1 MCKTYPQLLFRKCLT
16 GELEFTI
23 LINMTKHKIIT
34 TINKEI
40 NKINDEIDMKILQG
54 LAYRAEARRHK
65 MLLNKLRSEARP
77 SWQYRLSRMVT
88 SFLL

>member
-1 MCKTYPQLLFRKCLT
+1 
-16 GELEFTI
+16 
-23 LINMTKHKIIT
+23 MTKYKTIT

-40 NKINDEIDMKILQG
+40 NKINEEIDMKIIQG
-54 LAYRAEARRHK
+54 LAYKVEARRHRI
-65 MLLNKLRSEARP
+65 LLNKLRSEARP

>member
-1 MCKTYPQLLFRKCLT
+1 
-16 GELEFTI
+16 
-23 LINMTKHKIIT
+23 MTKHKTII

-40 NKINDEIDMKILQG
+40 NKINEEIDMKIIQG

-65 MLLNKLRSEARP
+65 MLLSKLRSEVRP

>member
-1 MCKTYPQLLFRKCLT
+1 
-16 GELEFTI
+16 
-23 LINMTKHKIIT
+23 MTKHKTIT

-40 NKINDEIDMKILQG
+40 NKINEEIDMKIIQG

-65 MLLNKLRSEARP
+65 TLIQKLRSEVRP
-77 SWQYRLSRMVT
+77 TWQYRLSRMVT

>member
-1 MCKTYPQLLFRKCLT
+1 
-16 GELEFTI
+16 
-23 LINMTKHKIIT
+23 MTKQQTIT

-40 NKINDEIDMKILQG
+40 NKINTEIDLKIIQG

-65 MLLNKLRSEARP
+65 MLLLKLRRDARP
-77 SWQYRLSRMVT
+77 TWQYRLSRMVT

>member
-1 MCKTYPQLLFRKCLT
+1 
-16 GELEFTI
+16 
-23 LINMTKHKIIT
+23 MTKQQTIT

-40 NKINDEIDMKILQG
+40 NKINEEIDMKIIQG

-65 MLLNKLRSEARP
+65 TLIQKLRSEVRP
-77 SWQYRLSRMVT
+77 TWQYRLSRMVT